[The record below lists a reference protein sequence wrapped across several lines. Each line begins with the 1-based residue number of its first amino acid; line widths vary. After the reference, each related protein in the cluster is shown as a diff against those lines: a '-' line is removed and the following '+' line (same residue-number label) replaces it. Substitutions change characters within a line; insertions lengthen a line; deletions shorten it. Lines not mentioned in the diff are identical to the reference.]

1 MIHLTEK
8 YDIDVLIAGAGPT
21 GSTLAADLLR
31 RGISVRLVDK
41 AYHSFNGSR
50 AKGVQP
56 RTQEI
61 FEDLGLLKEAHAEGG
76 IYPLMGIHFGPIIVP
91 FRMQKQKKVTHDVPY
106 PNVLLL
112 PQYRT
117 DAILHRMLDRFGL
130 NIEFDTAIIGFEQDD
145 DGVTTTLSSGEK
157 IRSRY
162 LVGADGGSST
172 VRKAA
177 GIRFIGETNEEN
189 RILIIDG
196 TINGLSRNRW
206 HIWPRTHGKQV
217 AACPLP
223 NSDQFQIMIRLIP
236 DESVEIDETALAI
249 KFQTLTGFQLKDITW
264 TSVFRPNV
272 RLAEH
277 YRSGRVFLAGD
288 AAHVHTPAGAQGL
301 NTGIQDAYN
310 LGWKLQQV
318 IKGASE
324 NLLESYEAE
333 RQPIAAHVL
342 RKSSELYSKIDNKH
356 LSGLKRGDEERQL
369 GISYYGGPLA
379 PANSSATKTL
389 RVGDRAPDATCVGAE
404 GLTRLFDVYQGPHF
418 TLLAFGTNAV
428 KALSELNWPIGG
440 AELHRYVVGN
450 GIGVDN
456 NLLDDT
462 TGKLSSIYGITG
474 DTLVLI
480 RPDGHIGSIITND
493 WLSTFNNIVRTLSYS
508 LARSTQTEDYVGH
521 W

>member
-1 MIHLTEK
+1 MTKK

-31 RGISVRLVDK
+31 RGLSVRLIDK
-41 AYHSFNGSR
+41 APHSFKGSR

-61 FEDLGLLKEAHAEGG
+61 FEDLGVLKEAHSEGG
-76 IYPLMGIHFGPIIVP
+76 TYPLMGIHLGPITVP
-91 FRMQKQKKVTHDVPY
+91 LRMQKRKKVTHDVPY

-117 DAILHRMLDRFGL
+117 DAILHRLLDRLGL
-130 NIEFDTAIIGFEQDD
+130 SIEFDTAIIGFEQDD
-145 DGVTTTLSSGEK
+145 NGVTTTLSTGEK

-177 GIRFIGETNEEN
+177 GIRFMGETNEAD
-189 RILIIDG
+189 RMLIIDG

-206 HIWPRTHGKQV
+206 HVWPRTHGKQV

-223 NSDQFQIMIRLIP
+223 HSDKFQVMIRLTP
-236 DESVEIDETALAI
+236 EESVDLDETALAA
-249 KFQTLTGFQLKDITW
+249 KFQTLTGLQLRDITW

-277 YRSGRVFLAGD
+277 YRFDKVFLAGD

-301 NTGIQDAYN
+301 NTGVQDAYN
-310 LGWKLQQV
+310 LGWKLGQV
-318 IKGASE
+318 IKGAPES
-324 NLLESYEAE
+324 LLESYEAE
-333 RQPIAAHVL
+333 RQPIAARVL
-342 RKSSELYSKIDNKH
+342 RKSSELYSKIEQP

-379 PANSSATKTL
+379 PTNSSATKTL
-389 RVGDRAPDATCVGAE
+389 HVGDRAPDAPCKGPK
-404 GLTRLFDVYQGPHF
+404 GLSRLFELYQGPHF
-418 TLLAFGTNAV
+418 TLLAFGANAI
-428 KALSELNWPIGG
+428 KTLSELSWPIGG
-440 AELHRYVVGN
+440 AELRCYAVGN
-450 GIGVDN
+450 GLGVDN
-456 NLLDDT
+456 NRLDDT

-474 DTLVLI
+474 ETLVLI
-480 RPDGHIGSIITND
+480 RPDGYIGSIITNN
-493 WLSTFNNIVRTLSYS
+493 WLANFNNIV
-508 LARSTQTEDYVGH
+508 STFATQSNTITSK
-521 W
+521 